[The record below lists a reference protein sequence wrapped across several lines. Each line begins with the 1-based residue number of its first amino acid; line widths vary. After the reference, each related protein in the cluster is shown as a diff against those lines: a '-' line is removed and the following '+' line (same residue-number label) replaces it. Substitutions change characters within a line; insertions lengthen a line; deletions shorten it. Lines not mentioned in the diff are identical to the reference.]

1 MKENPTAINHLNLRL
16 LQTFML
22 LAEHR
27 SFKVAAEHAR
37 RSPSAIST
45 QIKQLEAQLGISL
58 FHRTTRQVRM
68 TREAEQL
75 FVGARRAM
83 QEIVLS
89 LRNVQE
95 TVDMRRGKVALACVP
110 TIASTRLPSILS
122 VFEKDYPEVHVNLR
136 ELQVGLNQAVRDGEV
151 DFGVGPVV
159 STDSDLDFDAI
170 LDESLMAL
178 VPRTFLRGARARK
191 TISLQALTSMP
202 MLVLN
207 TNTAMREYV
216 EATIKAHSLT
226 FKAKYQCIQAQ
237 TQIAMA
243 EAGLGAVILP
253 ESLVMA
259 HRSLAT
265 HALRIVEPQMSRKI
279 AIVTLR
285 SRSLSPAA
293 ARLAQ
298 LIREL
303 IQVQLGKNAR
313 RRSS

>member
-1 MKENPTAINHLNLRL
+1 VKQNLPAINHLNLRL

-27 SFKVAAEHAR
+27 SFKVAAQHAH

-45 QIKQLEAQLGISL
+45 QIKQLEAQLGITL
-58 FHRTTRQVRM
+58 FHRTTRHVRM
-68 TREAEQL
+68 TMEAEQL
-75 FVGARRAM
+75 FIGARRAM

-110 TIASTRLPSILS
+110 TIASTCLPSILS

-191 TISLQALTSMP
+191 TITLQALTSMP

-207 TNTAMREYV
+207 THTAMREYV
-216 EATIKAHSLT
+216 EATIRSHSLT
-226 FKAKYQCIQAQ
+226 FTAKYQCIQAQ

-253 ESLVMA
+253 DSLVMA
-259 HRSLAT
+259 HRSPAT
-265 HALRIVEPQMSRKI
+265 QALRIVEPHMSREI

-303 IQVQLGKNAR
+303 IRVQFAKSGR
-313 RRSS
+313 RRSP